1 MWTRRQNSSRKTRL
15 TLRKGISFSS
25 KKSKILGGMAY
36 LIDPLFFEV
45 LHEPMCSKEMQIN
58 GLPKW
63 KTKSWDPM
71 ITQEILISK
80 TVNL

>member
-1 MWTRRQNSSRKTRL
+1 
-15 TLRKGISFSS
+15 
-25 KKSKILGGMAY
+25 MAY